1 MMCDFRKVFFPTK
14 EEIEQQKE
22 FIRKIHNEN
31 KVKRGCTTCA
41 NCIHVINYPGF
52 VTGEECECSVGLKCD
67 TVLDRVRNCKK
78 YVEDDIEKHLN
89 WETENEFSN

>member
-89 WETENEFSN
+89 WEIKNEFSN

>member
-1 MMCDFRKVFFPTK
+1 MIASFRKTFFPTK

-31 KVKRGCTTCA
+31 KVKCGCTTCA

-89 WETENEFSN
+89 WETKNEFSN